1 MQAKAAWATKDPAHK
16 QHEGIAMKISTGP
29 ITSASNLIPVALAT
43 ALLIFGIVMCAV
55 AASPN
60 LVQST
65 GIAP

>member
-1 MQAKAAWATKDPAHK
+1 VISLAAIGCAGHK